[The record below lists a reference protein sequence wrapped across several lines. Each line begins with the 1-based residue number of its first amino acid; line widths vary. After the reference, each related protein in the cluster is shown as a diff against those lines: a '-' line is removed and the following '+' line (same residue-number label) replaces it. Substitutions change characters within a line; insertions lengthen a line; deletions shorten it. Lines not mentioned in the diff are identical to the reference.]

1 MKLQNLKS
9 FANSFEEKFGAKLKR
24 VGVNQESFKEFE
36 KELEDTAPVQY
47 TACYNNGLGT
57 INVLG
62 VEVFESR

>member
-9 FANSFEEKFGAKLKR
+9 FVNSFEEKFGAKLKR

-36 KELEDTAPVQY
+36 KELEDTAPVRY
-47 TACYNNGLGT
+47 TACYNNGIGT

>member
-9 FANSFEEKFGAKLKR
+9 FVNSFEEKFGAKLKR

-36 KELEDTAPVQY
+36 KELEDIAPVHY
-47 TACYNNGLGT
+47 TACYNNGIGT

>member
-9 FANSFEEKFGAKLKR
+9 FVNSFEEKFGAKLKR

-36 KELEDTAPVQY
+36 KELEDTAPVPY
-47 TACYNNGLGT
+47 TACYNKGTGT